1 MRTKYYQ
8 AFALELPAGP
18 DNPPVLSAR
27 GEYKIANYIVA
38 CAKKYGVPIVERGD
52 LCSALDNV
60 ELDKEIPTELF
71 EAAAA
76 ILREIGAIG
85 RA

>member
-1 MRTKYYQ
+1 MRTTYYQ
-8 AFALELPAGP
+8 AFALALPAGQ

-27 GEYKIANYIVA
+27 GEYKIANFIVA
-38 CAKKYGVPIVERGD
+38 CAKKYGVPIVERAD
-52 LCSALDNV
+52 LCSALQNV
-60 ELDKEIPTELF
+60 ELDTEIPTELF